1 MRQYF
6 GDSRGRW
13 EGDTLVVEVT
23 NFGTKAPYRGSSEGL
38 RLIERFRRL
47 EDNVVR
53 YTVTV
58 DDPRTWERQW
68 TAELDMREQQTDL
81 FEYACHEGNHAMFN
95 MLTISRAADQK

>member
-1 MRQYF
+1 M
-6 GDSRGRW
+6 
-13 EGDTLVVEVT
+13 
-23 NFGTKAPYRGSSEGL
+23 